1 VTPDALRDAAFAALD
16 ALRPE
21 GPLGVA
27 VSGGGDS
34 LALMLLAAEWGA
46 ARRVSIAVASVDH
59 GLRPEA
65 AAEAAAAVARAAAL
79 GLPATVLRWRGWDG
93 RGNLQAAAREARTA
107 LLADWAAREGLAAV
121 ALGHTLDDQ
130 AETVLLRLARGSGV
144 DGLSAMA
151 PGTRRAGTLWLRPL
165 LGLRR
170 EALRD
175 WLAAR
180 GEMWVDDPSNDD
192 PAFARVAARRAL
204 AALAPLG
211 IEPAGLAATA
221 ARLRRAR
228 AALEAQTDSLWAAA
242 ARWGAAGALRLDAPS
257 LRAAPD
263 EIALR
268 LLARGMSAVSGEP
281 LRPRLAALES
291 LLAAAREGSLGRGRT
306 LHGCVAWT
314 AAGAVA
320 LAREPAAAVTTLPAP
335 LAALWDG
342 RWRVAAVGPGE
353 VRALGPAGEAALAAA
368 RRAGW
373 RPPARWA
380 RAPRPARLTTPA
392 LWLGDRLACAP
403 AAGFGAGLDA
413 RLAPR
418 GCVELDIGGL
428 M

>member
-1 VTPDALRDAAFAALD
+1 MTPETLRAAAFAALD

-21 GPLGVA
+21 GALGLA

-46 ARRVSIAVASVDH
+46 ARGERLAVASVDH

-65 AAEAAAAVARAAAL
+65 AAEAAGVVARAGAL
-79 GLPATVLRWRGWDG
+79 GLPAAVLRWEGWDG

-107 LLADWAAREGLAAV
+107 LLAGWAAREGLAAV

-144 DGLSAMA
+144 DGLSGMA
-151 PGTRRAGTLWLRPL
+151 PATRREGVTWLRPL

-170 EALRD
+170 DALRA
-175 WLAAR
+175 WLVAR
-180 GEMWVDDPSNDD
+180 GETWVDDPSNDD
-192 PAFARVAARRAL
+192 PSFDRVTARRAL
-204 AALAPLG
+204 AAL
-211 IEPAGLAATA
+211 GLDAACLADTA
-221 ARLRRAR
+221 DRMRRAR
-228 AALEAQTDSLWAAA
+228 AALDAQTDALWAGA
-242 ARWGAAGALRLDAPS
+242 ARWGAAGALRLDRAA
-257 LRAAPD
+257 LVAAPD

-268 LLARGMSAVSGEP
+268 LLARALSAVSGAP

-291 LLAAAREGSLGRGRT
+291 LLQAARDAALGSGRT
-306 LHGCVAWT
+306 LHGCLVWD
-314 AAGAVA
+314 AGAVVA
-320 LAREPAAAVTTLPAP
+320 LAREPVAATQALRAP
-335 LAALWDG
+335 LSALWDG
-342 RWRVAAVGPGE
+342 RWRVCADAAGE

-368 RRAGW
+368 RRDGW
-373 RPPARWA
+373 RPAAAWT
-380 RAPRPARLTTPA
+380 RAPRPARLASPA
-392 LWLGDRLACAP
+392 LWVGDRLACAP
-403 AAGFGAGLDA
+403 VAGFGAGLAA